1 VKTLRPVSPARFK
14 ALAFLVLLVVPHA
27 GHAERSADI
36 QTYLRSIQRLF
47 DDLEYERAL
56 DQIRLARQAPRAAEE
71 DVTLS
76 IYEGIIQ
83 YELGQQE
90 QSRAAFKAALLLQPD
105 AALPVQVAPKVRSLF
120 ESVRQQVKLTA
131 VPSPVQR
138 DAGRPR
144 SEAEKPLTPP
154 AKPVLGPEEVL
165 ADRTPRPSGVRK
177 YALIP
182 AIAGGALA
190 VSGGIA
196 WGMSRGHLNR
206 LRSDDPKVATLEDV
220 QRETSQGRRWQ
231 TAGVSL
237 LSVGAAGLA
246 AAAGMYVLGGPEQ
259 SVSLSVGSSGSAA
272 FVYGRWP

>member
-1 VKTLRPVSPARFK
+1 VKALRPVSPARFK
-14 ALAFLVLLVVPHA
+14 ALVFMVLLVVPYA

-71 DVTLS
+71 EVTLS
-76 IYEGIIQ
+76 LYEGIIQ
-83 YELGQQE
+83 YELGKQE
-90 QSRAAFKAALLLQPD
+90 QSKAAFKSALLLRPD

-120 ESVRQQVKLTA
+120 ESVRQQVKLTV

-138 DAGRPR
+138 EAGSPQAK
-144 SEAEKPLTPP
+144 AESQPTPP
-154 AKPVLGPEEVL
+154 SKPVLGPAEVL
-165 ADRTPRPSGVRK
+165 ADTTPRPREWRR

-196 WGMSRGHLNR
+196 WGVSRGHLNQ
-206 LRSDDPKVATLEDV
+206 LRSDDPKLATLEDV
-220 QRETSQGRRWQ
+220 QREMSQGRKWQ
-231 TAGVSL
+231 TAGISL

-259 SVSLSVGSSGSAA
+259 SVSLSVGSSGNAA